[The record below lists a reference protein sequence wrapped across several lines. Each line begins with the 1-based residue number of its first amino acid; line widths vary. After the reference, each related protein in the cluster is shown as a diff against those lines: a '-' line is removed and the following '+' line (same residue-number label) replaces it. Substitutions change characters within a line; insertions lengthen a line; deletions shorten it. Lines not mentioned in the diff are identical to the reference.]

1 MYELFI
7 GNKNYSSWS
16 LRPWVLLRAHGVDFV
31 EHVMPFK
38 PGSSWR
44 EFRAFSPS
52 GKVPCLRTGATV
64 VWDSLG
70 IAEYLAERHEGLWPG
85 DKAART
91 WARCATAEMHSGFAA
106 LRNHCGMN
114 VGLRVRL
121 REWPVALLA
130 DVRRIDELW
139 NEGLARFGGPFLA
152 GEWFT
157 IVDAFYCPVAYRVQ
171 TYEIPLTGAAAAYAQ
186 RLLELPAMRD
196 WETAALAEPWRDPGH
211 EDEIAA
217 LGEIVADLRV
227 PPGAG
232 A

>member
-16 LRPWVLLRAHGVDFV
+16 LRPWVLMRAHGVAFV

-38 PGSSWR
+38 PGSNWQD
-44 EFRAFSPS
+44 FRAFSPS
-52 GKVPCLRTGATV
+52 GKVPCLRDGANV

-70 IAEYLAERHEGLWPG
+70 IAEYLAERHAGLWPE
-85 DKAART
+85 DAAARA
-91 WARCATAEMHSGFAA
+91 WARCASAEMHSGFTA
-106 LRNHCGMN
+106 LRQHCGMN

-121 REWPVALLA
+121 HDWPEALQA

-152 GEWFT
+152 GRSFT
-157 IVDAFYCPVAYRVQ
+157 VVDAFFCPVAYRVR
-171 TYEIPLTGAAAAYAQ
+171 TYDIRLGGAAAAYAA
-186 RLLELPAMRD
+186 RLLDTPAMRQ
-196 WETAALAEPWRDPGH
+196 WEAEALAEPWRDAPH

-217 LGEIVADLRV
+217 LGTIVADLRG
-227 PPGAG
+227 PAGAG